1 MPGVVFCNNILSL
14 IRNRKRCE
22 FMSIL
27 KSKYARRIVRH
38 KHCYEAIKVKKQCL
52 LILRTTVNNSYS
64 VRNST
69 WISVYKYCSIG
80 IAQALYIVGYFMLLD
95 DKIIVV
101 MIFFIVFKEFVKLS
115 IRGNI

>member
-22 FMSIL
+22 FMSIP

-80 IAQALYIVGYFMLLD
+80 IAQYFMLLD

-101 MIFFIVFKEFVKLS
+101 MIFFISLREFVKLS

>member
-14 IRNRKRCE
+14 IRDRKRCE

-52 LILRTTVNNSYS
+52 LILKTTVNNSYS
-64 VRNST
+64 VRNGI
-69 WISVYKYCSIG
+69 WISAYEYCLIE
-80 IAQALYIVGYFMLLD
+80 IARRMSR
-95 DKIIVV
+95 
-101 MIFFIVFKEFVKLS
+101 IFHAT
-115 IRGNI
+115 

>member
-52 LILRTTVNNSYS
+52 LILTTTVNDSYS
-64 VRNST
+64 VRNCI
-69 WISVYKYCSIG
+69 WISAHEYCSIE
-80 IAQALYIVGYFMLLD
+80 IAQNLGLMGLVYCR
-95 DKIIVV
+95 
-101 MIFFIVFKEFVKLS
+101 IFHAT
-115 IRGNI
+115 

>member
-1 MPGVVFCNNILSL
+1 MPGVVFCKNILSL

-38 KHCYEAIKVKKQCL
+38 KHCYGAMKVKKQCL
-52 LILRTTVNNSYS
+52 LFLRTTSNKSYT
-64 VRNST
+64 VRNSI
-69 WISVYKYCSIG
+69 WIRACE
-80 IAQALYIVGYFMLLD
+80 YIVRYFMLLD

-101 MIFFIVFKEFVKLS
+101 MIFFIVLREFVQLS